1 MCKNQNTTLKVLR
14 DFSVDFEYGSRFA
27 VFAILDG
34 ITELIGVVGVR
45 KSGRATAY
53 SISDRGGVQSA
64 TGFSWRGYVSR
75 RTAAQLMGY
84 PIELSNCIRVRQY

>member
-1 MCKNQNTTLKVLR
+1 MCKNQQKAIEVLR
-14 DFSVDFEYGSRFA
+14 DFSVDFEYGSRYA
-27 VFAILDG
+27 VFSVLDG
-34 ITELIGVVGVR
+34 TTELIGVVGVR
-45 KSGRATAY
+45 KGGRATAY
-53 SISDRGGVQSA
+53 SISERGGVQSA